1 MCERAISDMRLG
13 EAQRKQRCGIQI
25 DALPPHGQMQM
36 GSGGAPRA
44 AAQSDLLAFGNVLS
58 FFYAE
63 LGEMKIE
70 REQTLAVVNH
80 NEVAFEVEWASEDHG
95 TAIDCRNRRSGG
107 RVEI

>member
-13 EAQRKQRCGIQI
+13 EAQRKQRCGIHI

-44 AAQSDLLAFGNVLS
+44 AARSDLLAFGNVLS

-70 REQTLAVVNH
+70 REQTLAVVNPTPA
-80 NEVAFEVEWASEDHG
+80 AFQLERARQDHG
-95 TAIDCRNRRSGG
+95 PVIDCRNPRS
-107 RVEI
+107 